1 MTGNIR
7 HVIDDETLYSLLPS
21 DAFSWNLTNRILFLW
36 MVMVLLVPMHY
47 SIHRK
52 NVREKG
58 GRKFVVIFPTR
69 HYPYSQ
75 THSTRIRT
83 RRHFLIV
90 VSFSFLWY
98 FYSSSFIVVVFIVV
112 VRQISGIDVA
122 VVERGSS
129 IFLADA
135 EKQTRQPIL
144 FVIQNERPGATGKV
158 CHR

>member
-1 MTGNIR
+1 MNVRESGIDFHHLLLKSSLKKKYSVVLEQLLMTGNIR

-36 MVMVLLVPMHY
+36 MVMVLLVLMHY

-90 VSFSFLWY
+90 VSFSCLYTFILHRSSL
-98 FYSSSFIVVVFIVV
+98 SSSSSSSSSVVLLLLLLL
-112 VRQISGIDVA
+112 
-122 VVERGSS
+122 SS
-129 IFLADA
+129 
-135 EKQTRQPIL
+135 
-144 FVIQNERPGATGKV
+144 
-158 CHR
+158 